1 MTEMTAL
8 RAHRRGGPEQLV
20 VERAPVPGPV
30 ADDVLVAVHAAAIT
44 GRRPGKTVIV
54 VRD

>member
-8 RAHRRGGPEQLV
+8 RA
-20 VERAPVPGPV
+20 PVPSPAAG
-30 ADDVLVAVHAAAIT
+30 DVLVAVHAAAIT